1 MSETRAL
8 PLFPLNAILF
18 PGQAMS
24 LHIFEER
31 YKLMINRC
39 LEEGAPIG
47 IVLIREGEEVGEA
60 AVPYDIGTVA
70 AITETDRQE
79 NGELDIIAVGQ
90 ERFVIREILQET
102 PYLVG
107 HVEAFLPVEDDAP
120 RAWSLSKRLRE
131 MLPAYVE
138 ALAQAT
144 GTFVQV
150 VNVPDTPVQL
160 AYLGALVL
168 QIRLF
173 ERQSLLDTAEVSA
186 MLAQEI
192 VLMARETALW
202 RYVASTQEAQKQRED
217 NEFGSMSVN

>member
-1 MSETRAL
+1 MSETKAL
-8 PLFPLNAILF
+8 PLFPLNSILF

-47 IVLIREGEEVGEA
+47 VVLIREGEEVGGPA
-60 AVPYDIGTVA
+60 TPYQIGTLA

-90 ERFVIREILQET
+90 ERFVIRRIVQQT

-107 HVEAFLPVEDDAP
+107 QVEDFLPVGDESP
-120 RAWSLSKRLRE
+120 RAWELSKRLRE
-131 MLPAYVE
+131 MLPGYVE

-150 VNVPDTPVQL
+150 VNVPETPVQL
-160 AYLGALVL
+160 AYLAALVL

-173 ERQSLLDTAEVSA
+173 ERQNLLGTAEVSE
-186 MLAQEI
+186 MLAREI
-192 VLMARETALW
+192 VLMGRETALW
-202 RYVASTQEAQKQRED
+202 RYVVSTQEAEKQRED
-217 NEFGSMSVN
+217 NVLGNMSLN